1 MKFGLFYQAQLP
13 KPLDSDDWYPGQELK
28 LFQDTMTEIEFADKL
43 GFDYVWLAEHHF
55 TSEYNHISATDVFLG
70 AIAAKTKSIRLGT
83 GVVQMMPGNNHPVK
97 VAENIA
103 TIDLLSNGRL
113 EFGVGVGSPGEQEMF
128 WPRMTEIVKANR
140 TYDVLWE
147 VLAETLRLMT
157 MNPYPGF
164 DGEFVTIPSG
174 NVVPKPVQKP
184 HPPLWLAVTSE
195 KSLKLAAER
204 GMGASCLAQGG
215 PDVVQARV
223 ADYWRHMTE
232 NLKPVG
238 LAINPVVQTFTNVM
252 VAKTD
257 EQARLNERGG
267 AEFTNYAIH
276 RAHELTRVKGHIHR
290 DYVEKQKARVEAM
303 AGAGAEAGQEDRELE
318 RMSKMGLSAYQAA
331 GSPARGMIPTGDAP
345 GTVIGSRDTA
355 RKRLMEFEDT
365 GVDIL
370 ACTQQIGLRRHEDIM
385 ESLEQ
390 MGRLLPE
397 FKERHERDHQA
408 RQDRIESLGFPSNA
422 SI

>member
-28 LFQDTMTEIEFADKL
+28 LFQDTLTEIEFADKL

-55 TSEYNHISATDVFLG
+55 TSEYNHISATDVVLG
-70 AIAAKTKSIRLGT
+70 AVAAKTRSIRIGT

-103 TIDLLSNGRL
+103 TIDLLSNGRA
-113 EFGVGVGSPGEQEMF
+113 EFGVGVGSPSEQEMF
-128 WPRMTEIVKANR
+128 WPPMAAVVKANR

-147 VLAETLRLMT
+147 TLGETLRMMT

-164 DGEFVTIPSG
+164 DGEFVSLPSG

-215 PDVVQARV
+215 PDVVQSRV
-223 ADYWRHMTE
+223 DAYWRHIRDH
-232 NLKPVG
+232 LKPVG
-238 LAINPVVQTFTNVM
+238 AAINPIVQTFTNVM

-257 EQARLNERGG
+257 EQARKNERGG
-267 AEFTNYAIH
+267 ADFTNYAIH
-276 RAHELTRVKGHIHR
+276 RAHELTRTKGHIHR
-290 DYVEKQKARVEAM
+290 DYVEKQKKVLVDAVS
-303 AGAGAEAGQEDRELE
+303 GEDAHELE

-345 GTVIGSRDTA
+345 GTVIGSPDTA
-355 RKRLMEFEDT
+355 RKRLREFEDT
-365 GVDIL
+365 GVDVM
-370 ACTQQIGLRRHEDIM
+370 ACTHQIGLRRHEDIM

-390 MGRLLPE
+390 LGRLLPE
-397 FKERHERDHQA
+397 FKERHERGRQA
-408 RQDRIESLGFPSNA
+408 RNDRIASLGFPSNS

>member
-13 KPLDSDDWYPGQELK
+13 KPLDSDDWHPGQELK
-28 LFQDTMTEIEFADKL
+28 LFQNTLTEIEFADKL

-70 AIAAKTKSIRLGT
+70 AIAAKTKSIRVGT

-103 TIDLLSNGRL
+103 TIDLLSNGRV

-128 WPRMTEIVKANR
+128 WPRMAEVVKANR

-147 VLAETLRLMT
+147 TLGETLRMMT

-164 DGEFVTIPSG
+164 DGEFVSLPSG
-174 NVVPKPVQKP
+174 NVVPKPVQSP

-215 PDVVQARV
+215 ADVVQSRV
-223 ADYWRHMTE
+223 DAYWQHMRDH
-232 NLKPVG
+232 LKPVS
-238 LAINPVVQTFTNVM
+238 AVINPVVQTFTNVM

-257 EQARLNERGG
+257 EQARKNECGG
-267 AEFTNYAIH
+267 ADFTNYAIH
-276 RAHELTRVKGHIHR
+276 RAHQLTRTKGHIHR
-290 DYVEKQKARVEAM
+290 DYVEKQKQLVDAV
-303 AGAGAEAGQEDRELE
+303 AGEDGRELE
-318 RMSKMGLSAYQAA
+318 LMSKIGLSAYQAQTV

-355 RKRLMEFEDT
+355 RKRLMEFEGT
-365 GVDIL
+365 GVDVL
-370 ACTQQIGLRRHEDIM
+370 ACTHQIGLRRHEDIM

-397 FKERHERDHQA
+397 FKERHEKGRQA
-408 RQDRIESLGFPSNA
+408 RNDRIESLGFPSNS